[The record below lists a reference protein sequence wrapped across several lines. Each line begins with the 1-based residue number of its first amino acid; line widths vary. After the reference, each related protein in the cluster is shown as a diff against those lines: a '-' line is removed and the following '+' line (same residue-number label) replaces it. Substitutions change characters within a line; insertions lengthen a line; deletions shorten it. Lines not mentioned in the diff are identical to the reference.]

1 MLLPARFV
9 RSAAAGSLLLI
20 LATALGGCSMFSS
33 EPSTKKGWSVWPWK
47 APSGQDATRYIEYQR
62 TRSEGASGT
71 YTLVARNTHPK
82 RTIEGQMRT
91 TMQISPSDMKVDS
104 QSFVLGPNEPK
115 KLLIYPVKY
124 QLTYE
129 VTAVFRD

>member
-1 MLLPARFV
+1 MF
-9 RSAAAGSLLLI
+9 GSNSSSRKSSSI
-20 LATALGGCSMFSS
+20 WPFKGG
-33 EPSTKKGWSVWPWK
+33 
-47 APSGQDATRYIEYQR
+47 AGQDATAYIEYQR
-62 TRSEGASGT
+62 SRSEGSDAT

-91 TMQISPSDMKVDS
+91 SMQISPSDMKVDS

-115 KLLIYPVKY
+115 KLLIYPTKY

>member
-1 MLLPARFV
+1 MLSLDRFLRPAAV
-9 RSAAAGSLLLI
+9 GSLLLI
-20 LATALGGCSMFSS
+20 LAATLAGCSMFRS
-33 EPSTKKGWSVWPWK
+33 EPSTKKGWSIWPWK
-47 APSGQDATRYIEYQR
+47 GSAGQDATRYIEYQR
-62 TRSEGASGT
+62 TRSEGGQAT

-91 TMQISPSDMKVDS
+91 TMQLSPSDMKVDS

-129 VTAVFRD
+129 VSAVFRD